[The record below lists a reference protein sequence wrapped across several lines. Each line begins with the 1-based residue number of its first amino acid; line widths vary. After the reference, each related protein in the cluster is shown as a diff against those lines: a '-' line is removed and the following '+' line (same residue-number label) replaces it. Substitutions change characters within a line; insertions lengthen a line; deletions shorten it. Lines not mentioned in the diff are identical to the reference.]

1 MDWHLD
7 STGSRYLLWVWYR
20 TAGQED
26 YRLLNLEIVQEGLSL
41 AKAAGSFSYGE
52 YITKAAYQASVL
64 KIRLWDKDAVDENWY
79 DGDAIPI
86 TIKEL
91 RTNIEEY
98 VQKKVSI
105 EGIIT
110 RISGSYAYIEDYDEE
125 TEEPFAFT
133 LYMGFD
139 TFEPIVVGN
148 ELRVIGTC
156 TYYETGGTYQVSG
169 LCYYAMRPN
178 YKDNIVILST
188 GNEVEPTEIS
198 FATLQTRQQDL
209 LSTFVS
215 AKDLTVTSVYTTES
229 TTTSDGAMTL
239 TCKDSDE
246 NQIIVRTTV
255 IKKEDGEILEE
266 ADVLDKNISVTG
278 VVDLFSNNL
287 QIRISRYSDI
297 TFNE

>member
-1 MDWHLD
+1 
-7 STGSRYLLWVWYR
+7 
-20 TAGQED
+20 
-26 YRLLNLEIVQEGLSL
+26 
-41 AKAAGSFSYGE
+41 
-52 YITKAAYQASVL
+52 
-64 KIRLWDKDAVDENWY
+64 
-79 DGDAIPI
+79 
-86 TIKEL
+86 
-91 RTNIEEY
+91 
-98 VQKKVSI
+98 
-105 EGIIT
+105 
-110 RISGSYAYIEDYDEE
+110 
-125 TEEPFAFT
+125 
-133 LYMGFD
+133 MGFD
-139 TFEPIVVGN
+139 TFEPIAVGN